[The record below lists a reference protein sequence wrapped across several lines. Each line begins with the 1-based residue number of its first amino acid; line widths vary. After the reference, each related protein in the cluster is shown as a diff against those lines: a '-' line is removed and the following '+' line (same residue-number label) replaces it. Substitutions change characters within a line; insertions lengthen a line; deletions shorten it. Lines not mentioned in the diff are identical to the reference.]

1 MIVSVIDREGQSH
14 ELTAKPGQVLMRVLR
29 DADMGIK
36 AECDGC
42 CACATCH
49 IYVDNEW
56 YGKLDTPEDEE
67 QDMLDEAFD
76 VQENSR
82 LSCQITLNDALDGI
96 KVVIAPDW
104 D

>member
-14 ELTAKPGQVLMRVLR
+14 ELTAEPGQVLMRVLR
-29 DADMGIK
+29 EADMGIK

-49 IYVDNEW
+49 IYVDNDW
-56 YGKLDTPEDEE
+56 YGRLSAAEEDE

-82 LSCQITLNDALDGI
+82 LSCQITLRDSDDGL

>member
-1 MIVSVIDREGQSH
+1 MIVSVTDREGQKH
-14 ELTAKPGQVLMRVLR
+14 ELSAQPGQVLMHLLR

-49 IYVDNEW
+49 VYVDDAW
-56 YGKLDTPEDEE
+56 YGRLEAPQEEE

-82 LSCQITLNDALDGI
+82 LSCQITLSEEEDGLKI
-96 KVVIAPDW
+96 VIAPDW